1 MMERLRI
8 DAGAAGT
15 ADGRIGMT
23 RCPGQRGSSAVGPG
37 GHRDLHADVRAI
49 ADWGAGTVIT
59 LTEPDEMALL
69 GVASLGDEVAAAGMR
84 WLHWPITDMH
94 APDHRFAA
102 GWARDG
108 RVALEEL
115 LSGRRVLLHCRGG
128 LGRTGTVAAYLLM
141 QLQQPVDVA
150 IGQVRAARPGAIE
163 TAQQLE
169 WLRRTSSMQGP

>member
-1 MMERLRI
+1 M
-8 DAGAAGT
+8 AP
-15 ADGRIGMT
+15 
-23 RCPGQRGSSAVGPG
+23 CPGQRGTGACGPDG
-37 GHRDLHADVRAI
+37 PRDLHADLRAI
-49 ADWGAGTVIT
+49 ADWGASMVIT

-69 GVASLGDEVAAAGMR
+69 GVASLGDGVVAAGMR

-108 RVALEEL
+108 RMALEEL
-115 LSGRRVLLHCRGG
+115 VSGRRVLVHCRGG

-141 QLQQPVDVA
+141 QLKRPIEAA

-169 WLRRTSSMQGP
+169 WLRRRSPT